1 MRDMSERLSNP
12 AFKSQHIQRQTIENV
27 QDRIIFEEV
36 IKH

>member
-1 MRDMSERLSNP
+1 MMDMSPRLSNP
-12 AFKSQHIQRQTIENV
+12 AFKPSHIQRQTIENV